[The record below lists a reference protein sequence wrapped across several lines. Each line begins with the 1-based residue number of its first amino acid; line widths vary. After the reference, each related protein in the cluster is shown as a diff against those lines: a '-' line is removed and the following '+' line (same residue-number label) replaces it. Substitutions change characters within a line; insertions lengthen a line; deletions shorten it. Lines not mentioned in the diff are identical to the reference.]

1 MTLVEIVDGQVT
13 YRRRGTPFIAVQDVN
28 LAIDTGER
36 VGIVGRSGSGK
47 TTIARMLLGLV
58 QPSQGE
64 VRFRGRPLSESL
76 DELRRSASLVYQDPN
91 ASLNSRMRVGA
102 IIAEPLHRRATTQE
116 LAPLMESVGLDPALA
131 RRFPHQLS
139 GGQRQRVA
147 IARALIADPE
157 LLVADEPV
165 SALDV
170 LVRAQVLQVLR
181 DEAQARNL
189 AMVIISHDL
198 PTVERLCTRVVVVTE
213 GRIVEEG
220 PVEDVFRNP
229 EHPYTRELL
238 RSSLSL

>member
-28 LAIDTGER
+28 LAIDAGER

-47 TTIARMLLGLV
+47 TTIARMMLGLV

-64 VRFRGRPLSESL
+64 VQFRGRPLSESL

-198 PTVERLCTRVVVVTE
+198 PTVERLCTRVVVVTK
-213 GRIVEEG
+213 GRIVEQG

>member
-1 MTLVEIVDGQVT
+1 MTLIEIEEGEVT
-13 YRRRGTPFIAVQDVN
+13 YRRRGKPFVAVTDVN
-28 LAIDTGER
+28 LAIQPGER
-36 VGIVGRSGSGK
+36 IGIVGRSGSGK

-58 QPSQGE
+58 RPSKG
-64 VRFRGRPLSESL
+64 VVKFRGRPIDECR

-102 IIAEPLHRRATTQE
+102 IIAEPLHRRAKHAE

-147 IARALIADPE
+147 IARALIADPD

-170 LVRAQVLQVLR
+170 LVRAQVLRVLR
-181 DEAQARNL
+181 DEAEARQL
-189 AMVIISHDL
+189 AMLIISHDL
-198 PTVERLCTRVVVVTE
+198 PIVERLCTRVVVVTD
-213 GRIVEEG
+213 GHIVEEG
-220 PVEDVFRNP
+220 PVEQIFRDP
-229 EHPYTRELL
+229 SHPYTRELIH
-238 RSSLSL
+238 SSLSL

>member
-1 MTLVEIVDGQVT
+1 MTLVEIVDGEVT

-28 LAIDTGER
+28 LAIDAGER

-58 QPSQGE
+58 QPSRGE
-64 VRFRGRPLSESL
+64 VRFRGRPLSEGL
-76 DELRRSASLVYQDPN
+76 DELRHSASLVYQDPN

-102 IIAEPLHRRATTQE
+102 IIAEPLHRRAGQEE
-116 LAPLMESVGLDPALA
+116 LAPLMESVGLDPALT

-170 LVRAQVLQVLR
+170 LVRAQVLQVLH
-181 DEAQARNL
+181 DEARARNL

-198 PTVERLCTRVVVVTE
+198 PTVEKLCTRVVVVTE

-220 PVEDVFRNP
+220 PVEAIFRNP